1 MYFLDFATRMIY
13 LGIKMGI
20 KLMAKMDKLN
30 A

>member
-1 MYFLDFATRMIY
+1 MCFLDFATHMIY

-20 KLMAKMDKLN
+20 KLMFKIDKLN